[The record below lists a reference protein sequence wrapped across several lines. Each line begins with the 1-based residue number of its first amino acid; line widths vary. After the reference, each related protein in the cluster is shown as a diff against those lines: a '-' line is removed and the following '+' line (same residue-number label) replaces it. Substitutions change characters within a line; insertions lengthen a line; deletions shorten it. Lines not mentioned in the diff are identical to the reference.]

1 MSVRARILA
10 LSHRTARLGRWLL
23 VAASITAALAGVT
36 LALGQARIHTLM
48 VYGAVALAAAGTVLA
63 LPAAM
68 ATNPLS
74 TEESS

>member
-1 MSVRARILA
+1 MSVRARVLA
-10 LSHRTARLGRWLL
+10 FSHRTARLGRWLL
-23 VAASITAALAGVT
+23 IAASITAALAGIT

-48 VYGAVALAAAGTVLA
+48 VYGAVGFAAAGTVLA

-74 TEESS
+74 PEESS